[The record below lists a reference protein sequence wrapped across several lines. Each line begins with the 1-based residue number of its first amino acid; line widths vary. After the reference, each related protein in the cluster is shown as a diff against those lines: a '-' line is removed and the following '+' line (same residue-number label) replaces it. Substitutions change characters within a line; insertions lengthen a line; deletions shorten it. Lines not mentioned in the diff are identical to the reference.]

1 MNRFR
6 RSRGRV
12 SLEIVCA
19 LTISLSLAGA
29 WQQTGAWALL
39 PASLAS
45 LICAMILAADLKRET
60 RDPANEP
67 QRIDFD
73 SSIAAGAI
81 EPAGDAVAAGQRQA
95 LLPDEKVA
103 PKPRATRG
111 KGSTRSKKSSGSKK
125 ASASPPVVDE
135 AAITPLASEPPAP
148 AEDRIEDVAETL
160 DDAGPLFTDE
170 PQHPPVA
177 PLFEPEPFV
186 RQQRAVFGR
195 KAG

>member
-1 MNRFR
+1 M
-6 RSRGRV
+6 
-12 SLEIVCA
+12 
-19 LTISLSLAGA
+19 TISLSLAGA

-60 RDPANEP
+60 KAPADEP

-81 EPAGDAVAAGQRQA
+81 EPAGDAVAAGQQQV
-95 LLPDEKVA
+95 LVPDEKVA
-103 PKPRATRG
+103 PKSRASRG
-111 KGSTRSKKSSGSKK
+111 KGSTRPKKSSASKK
-125 ASASPPVVDE
+125 ASAALPVVDE
-135 AAITPLASEPPAP
+135 AVIAPLASEPPAP
-148 AEDRIEDVAETL
+148 VEDAVEDVAEAL
-160 DDAGPLFTDE
+160 DDAGPLFTEE

>member
-12 SLEIVCA
+12 SLEILCA

-29 WQQTGAWALL
+29 WLQTGAWALL
-39 PASLAS
+39 PASLAA
-45 LICAMILAADLKRET
+45 LICSMTLAADLKGGGKV
-60 RDPANEP
+60 PAAGP

-73 SSIAAGAI
+73 SDLAGNAA
-81 EPAGDAVAAGQRQA
+81 EPAGDAPAPSADLSPAPRSA
-95 LLPDEKVA
+95 EKAA
-103 PKPRATRG
+103 PKARAARP
-111 KGSTRSKKSSGSKK
+111 KGSSRPRKAGPKK
-125 ASASPPVVDE
+125 AGAARAADQQVESPPRG
-135 AAITPLASEPPAP
+135 AEPPVSEEPLPQPGEEP
-148 AEDRIEDVAETL
+148 AQ
-160 DDAGPLFTDE
+160 LFTGE